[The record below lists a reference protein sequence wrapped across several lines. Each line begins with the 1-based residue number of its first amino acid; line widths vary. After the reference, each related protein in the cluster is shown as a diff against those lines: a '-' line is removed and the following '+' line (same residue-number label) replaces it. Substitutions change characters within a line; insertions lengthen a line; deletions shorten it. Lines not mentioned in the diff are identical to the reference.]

1 MQPKIIARAHSAW
14 QFRAVSIGSC
24 PIPAAL
30 CPPSVR
36 RIACVLAGL
45 ALVLGQLSAS
55 AQEWT
60 APVRGSWAR
69 TGGPAVPGEVVLAAP
84 GGGCELV
91 VDPHEPSAVRQ
102 AAEFLAGDIEKLS
115 GYRPP
120 MVVAP
125 SGQRVA
131 VRLATLDPARPVSAA
146 LARARLAGQWEAYQV
161 LTEGSTVWLVGSNFR
176 GTAYAAY
183 TLSERLGIDP
193 LYLWTGY
200 TPPTHPTLALRPT
213 NFVQGPPTFKYR
225 GFFHDDEDI
234 LPRPFDQYGYPL
246 ENGTIPLAWYARYFE
261 TALRLRLNQVAPYV
275 RVQRYHEVQKL
286 ASDWGLFYS
295 SHHYDILLSNP
306 YGFTRF
312 GLGAARH
319 AGAEWDWFKNRE
331 GMLNF
336 WRGGVL
342 ENRDVDCI
350 WPVGLRNTND
360 YGYDFPDG
368 MSAAERAATFQEV
381 IATQVRLTEG
391 LLPPGQPAI
400 FHFTLY
406 TEMLDL
412 YQRGKLDLPA
422 NVIIVWPDNND
433 GHMRAL
439 PQGPDRWHHGVYY
452 HLAYFNDGDPTIQ
465 VTHIVSPAT
474 VAEQFQQIVR
484 AGATEYMLVNVSELR
499 DYVMEAREIAEICW
513 NAPTALPPGPAEAA
527 ADRYVAWWS
536 REYFGPAAA
545 PAAQQTYRDYARL
558 LDCPPRIWSG
568 QTGVLAALDAMEH
581 TFAGGPTK
589 AIAPATLS
597 ALEQRDAAYRHALD
611 DAAVA
616 ASVMAPEARRFFFE
630 NAELGLRIDWRQTQ
644 AAILLIR
651 AARTPDLTEARRLC
665 FEARARLIA
674 LEDELRRAERYPFA
688 DWYRETWIRRSDAPS
703 NVHRSYHAL
712 EQFLLRNFLKG

>member
-1 MQPKIIARAHSAW
+1 MQGGDRRLWLAVDLSLPRLFSGVSTPSAVRPLARLGLWLA
-14 QFRAVSIGSC
+14 IGW
-24 PIPAAL
+24 A
-30 CPPSVR
+30 
-36 RIACVLAGL
+36 
-45 ALVLGQLSAS
+45 QLSGY

-69 TGGPAVPGEVVLAAP
+69 TDGPAVPGEVVLAAP
-84 GGGCELV
+84 GAGCELV
-91 VDPHEPSAVRQ
+91 VDPHEHSAVRQ
-102 AAEFLAGDIEKLS
+102 AAEFLAGDIAKLS

-120 MVVAP
+120 IVVAP

-146 LARARLAGQWEAYQV
+146 LARGRLAGQWEAYQI
-161 LTEGSTVWLVGSNFR
+161 LTEGPTVWLVGSDFR

-200 TPPTHPTLALRPT
+200 APTVRPVLALRPT
-213 NFVQGPPTFKYR
+213 NYLQGPPTFRYR

-246 ENGTIPLAWYARYFE
+246 ENGTIPLEWYARYFE

-275 RVQRYHEVQKL
+275 RVQRYHAVQQL

-306 YGFTRF
+306 YGFSRF

-319 AGAEWDWFKNRE
+319 AGTEWDWFKNRE

-368 MSAAERAATFQEV
+368 MSAAERAATYQEV
-381 IATQVRLTEG
+381 IATQVRMTEG

-439 PQGPDRWHHGVYY
+439 PPGPDRWRHGVYY
-452 HLAYFNDGDPTIQ
+452 HLAYYNDGDPTMQ

-474 VAEQFQQIVR
+474 VAEQFRAIVK

-513 NAPTALPPGPAEAA
+513 DAPTALPPGPPDAA
-527 ADRYVAWWS
+527 AERYVAWWS

-545 PAAQQTYRDYARL
+545 PAAQRTYQDYYQL
-558 LDCPPRIWSG
+558 LDRPTRIWQG
-568 QTGVLAALDAMEH
+568 QTRVLEALDAMDRK
-581 TFAGGPTK
+581 FSGGATK
-589 AIAPATLS
+589 FIASATLS
-597 ALEQRDAAYRHALD
+597 ALVQREAEYRQAFADAAR
-611 DAAVA
+611 AAA
-616 ASVMAPEARRFFFE
+616 AMTPAQRQFFFE

-651 AARTPDLTEARRLC
+651 AAQTPDLTEARRLC
-665 FEARARLIA
+665 FEARARLVT
-674 LEDELRRAERYPFA
+674 LEQEMLRAEHYPFEQ
-688 DWYRETWIRRSDAPS
+688 WYRETWIRRSDAPS
-703 NVHRSYHAL
+703 NVHRSYRRL
-712 EQFLLRNFLKG
+712 EEFLRSNFLKP